1 MSDTRPVPTNLDG
14 WVGVTDLVV
23 SYKHIL
29 HVLWSAPSSLVS
41 VIGVGRPGIIEH
53 LTGAARQDE
62 PVIVEALR
70 ELHRRGLVVL
80 DEQTREVAI
89 RRWCRFHKFKG
100 RWAEAARIAYDKIES
115 PVIKGVL
122 VRHEGVNA
130 VFPEKSKA
138 TIPNSNSNVNNNAEA
153 APGADAPGST
163 GRAAATAPDK
173 QVQVR
178 RRGDETVQHGVEIW
192 TPADA
197 EGLQALVERYGAARV
212 GEVAN
217 GLAPAAGHRA
227 PYLSAVVTAFQK
239 LEKAEAE
246 AAAAEARRKQL
257 DEDAAREAERAEQ
270 AASALDHFHS
280 LDHTIQSEVLEAFS
294 AHLAGANSCV
304 FQMFRRNG
312 VKSKPVETEFVKFLL
327 SQFLT
332 HQEAAA

>member
-89 RRWCRFHKFKG
+89 RRWCRFHKFNG
-100 RWAEAARIAYDKIES
+100 RWAQAARIAFDKIES

-122 VRHEGVNA
+122 VRHEGVNT

-138 TIPNSNSNVNNNAEA
+138 PTPNSNSNFNNNAEA
-153 APGADAPGST
+153 APGAEAPGSP
-163 GRAAATAPDK
+163 GRAAATALDK
-173 QVQVR
+173 QVR
-178 RRGDETVQHGVEIW
+178 PRRGDETVQHGVEIW

-197 EGLQALVERYGAARV
+197 EGLQDLAERYGAVRV
-212 GEVAN
+212 EEVAN
-217 GLAPAAGHRA
+217 ALAPAAGHRA
-227 PYLSAVVTAFQK
+227 PYLSTVVTAFQK

-246 AAAAEARRKQL
+246 AAAAETRQKQL
-257 DEDAAREAERAEQ
+257 DIDAAREAERAEQ

-280 LDHTIQSEVLEAFS
+280 LDRTAQSEVLEAFS
-294 AHLAGANSCV
+294 VHLAGANSCV

-312 VKSKPVETEFVKFLL
+312 LKSKPVEAEFVKFLL
-327 SQFLT
+327 SKLQG
-332 HQEAAA
+332 AAA